1 MPAGSKRRW
10 RSPAGR
16 RNGRRRRQESSTPA
30 SATERPGWPT
40 STTACTKPPGNRSS
54 AVPPCTGSSAR
65 STSTIWPETTE
76 AHGCREARTRPSR
89 NRGPASTWSTEPPG
103 SPWSCW
109 LRPHPSSPPGTGCSW
124 FRPRGLIPARQMTER
139 DRAGQQFTSS
149 GFFVLR
155 TPLLPFEEMAAWSD
169 GLEAVGSLG
178 DPQGLEA
185 AIERDRA
192 RLRARLLAAVTRPE
206 VREAVFVASPSLDE
220 ALEVWQKEP
229 DSRQGRKLEPAV
241 VSYFSRAAAR
251 ATPFG
256 LFAGCTTGTIGAQT
270 RLHLQARERYQR
282 HSRLD
287 MDYLWALAEAVER
300 DPQLRKIFVYEP
312 NSSLYEAAGRLRL
325 AEARLGD
332 NGRSYHLVAVDKSPY
347 LTAALERARGGAALE
362 AVAEVLVVDEISHT
376 EAEEYVAELVDNQ
389 LLVTDARPLVTG
401 DEPVHGLVANL
412 SSHAETAQMGE
423 RVDEAR
429 AALEAIDAEGLGA
442 SPDRYRAAAS
452 VLGELPAPP
461 DLSRLVQV
469 DLVKPAQEATL
480 GSRVISEITRGI
492 RILQQLAPPSGPD
505 GLSRFREEFSRRYE
519 TREVPLVEALDEET
533 GIGFERSN
541 SPLAEASPLL
551 AGLPFRGGDQMARRW
566 TARDGLLLRK
576 LAQAL
581 AEGASEIVLEA
592 SDLEALASQQH
603 RPLPDAFYVTA
614 MVAAESDRAI
624 AQGAFRVLLQYL
636 GGPPGALLFGRF
648 CHADQ
653 TLHKFVRAYLQ
664 AEEARRP
671 ERLFAEIVHLPDGRI
686 GNILCRPVL
695 RDYEIP
701 YLGRSGAPAD
711 RQIPVTDL
719 LVSVRD
725 GRIVLRSRRLER
737 EVVPRLTTAHN
748 HDWRNLGVY
757 RFLCALQRQD
767 VVSALAWDWGPVQDA
782 PFLPRVVSG
791 RLVLCR
797 ARWNATE
804 AELRALGQ
812 ARGAGQF
819 AAVQAWRAER
829 RLPRYVGLADRD
841 HELVIDLDNVLS
853 VAALAHQ
860 LRGRRQAVLVEM
872 FPDPDALC
880 VTGPEGRFV
889 HELVVPFVQAAPPR
903 PEPDI
908 AAPKVTT
915 SLARRRFPP
924 GSEWLYAKLYTGAGT
939 ADQVLNHVVGPLVR
953 SSLASG
959 AADAWFFI
967 RYDDPDW
974 HLRLR
979 LHGEPRR
986 LYAEVLPSLEAAA
999 APLLEAGQLWR
1010 MQLDTYEREV
1020 ERYGGDQGV
1029 ELAEQ
1034 VFAADSEAVLTI
1046 MGLLWGDAGIDLRC
1060 DDLGLTLQE
1069 KRSVARRARE
1079 GFGREF
1085 GIDGNFRG
1093 RVSERYR
1100 AERARLEALL
1110 DPGQAPP
1117 VPLAPALE
1125 ALRRRSLQLAP
1136 VAAEL
1141 RRLGQAGR
1149 LSAALTDI
1157 VMSYAHMHVNRLLR
1171 SAQRAQ
1177 ELVLYELLDRAYSA
1191 QAGRQSV
1198 LP

>member
-1 MPAGSKRRW
+1 
-10 RSPAGR
+10 
-16 RNGRRRRQESSTPA
+16 
-30 SATERPGWPT
+30 
-40 STTACTKPPGNRSS
+40 
-54 AVPPCTGSSAR
+54 
-65 STSTIWPETTE
+65 
-76 AHGCREARTRPSR
+76 
-89 NRGPASTWSTEPPG
+89 
-103 SPWSCW
+103 
-109 LRPHPSSPPGTGCSW
+109 
-124 FRPRGLIPARQMTER
+124 MTER
-139 DRAGQQFTSS
+139 DRAGQQFTPS

-155 TPLLPFEEMAAWSD
+155 TPLLPFEEMAAWSE

-185 AIERDRA
+185 ALERDRA

-206 VREAVFVASPSLDE
+206 LRDAVFVASPSLDE

-229 DSRQGRKLEPAV
+229 DSKQGRKLEPAV

-256 LFAGCTTGTIGAQT
+256 LFAGCTTGTIDAQT
-270 RLHLQARERYQR
+270 RLQLHARERYQR

-332 NGRSYHLVAVDKSPY
+332 NGRSYHLVAVDKNPY
-347 LTAALERARGGAALE
+347 LTAALERAQGGAALE
-362 AVAEVLVVDEISHT
+362 AVAAVLVDDEISQA
-376 EAEEYVAELVDNQ
+376 EAEEYVAELADNQ

-401 DEPVHGLVANL
+401 DEPVHGLVATL
-412 SSHAETAQMGE
+412 SSHAQTAQMGE

-442 SPDRYRAAAS
+442 SPDRYRAVAS
-452 VLGELPAPP
+452 VLGELPAQP

-480 GSRVISEITRGI
+480 GSRVVSEIMRGV
-492 RILQQLAPPSGPD
+492 RILHQLAPPQGSD
-505 GLSRFREEFSRRYE
+505 GLSRFREAFSERYQ
-519 TREVPLVEALDEET
+519 TREIPLVEALDEET

-551 AGLPFRGGDQMARRW
+551 AGLPFRGADQAAERW
-566 TARDGLLLRK
+566 TARDALLLGK
-576 LAQAL
+576 LAHAL

-592 SDLEALASQQH
+592 SDLQALASKQ
-603 RPLPDAFYVTA
+603 RPPLPDAFYVIAT
-614 MVAAESDRAI
+614 VAAESDRAV

-636 GGPPGALLFGRF
+636 GGPPGALLLGRF

-653 TLHKFVRAYLQ
+653 TLHKFVRAHLQ

-671 ERLFAEIVHLPDGRI
+671 EQLFAEIVHLPDGRI
-686 GNILCRPVL
+686 GNIVCRPVL
-695 RDYEIP
+695 REYEIS

-725 GRIVLRSRRLER
+725 DRIVLRSRRLER

-748 HDWRNLGVY
+748 QDWRNLGVY

-767 VVSALAWDWGPVQDA
+767 VVRGLAWDWGPLQHA

-791 RLVLCR
+791 RLVLSR
-797 ARWNATE
+797 ARWNVTE
-804 AELRALGQ
+804 TELRVLGQ
-812 ARGAGQF
+812 TRGADQF
-819 AAVQAWRAER
+819 VAVQAWRAER
-829 RLPRYVGLADRD
+829 RLPRYVALADRD
-841 HELVIDLDNVLS
+841 NELLIDLDNPLS

-860 LRGRRQAVLVEM
+860 LRGRRQAMLVEM

-903 PEPDI
+903 PEPDT
-908 AAPKVTT
+908 ATPQATR
-915 SLARRRFPP
+915 SLVQRRFPP
-924 GSEWLYAKLYTGAGT
+924 GSEWLYAKLYTGTGT
-939 ADQVLNHVVGPLVR
+939 ADQMLNHLVGPLVR

-967 RYDDPDW
+967 RYGDPDW

-979 LHGEPRR
+979 LHGEPG
-986 LYAEVLPSLEAAA
+986 LLHAQVLPSLEAAA

-1020 ERYGGDQGV
+1020 ERYGGDRGV

-1046 MGLLWGDAGIDLRC
+1046 IGSLSGDAGLDLRWRLAMRGIDLLF
-1060 DDLGLTLQE
+1060 DDLGLTLEE

-1079 GFGREF
+1079 GLGREF

-1093 RVSERYR
+1093 EVGQRYR
-1100 AERARLEALL
+1100 AERARLESLL

-1117 VPLAPALE
+1117 APLAAGLE
-1125 ALRRRSLQLAP
+1125 ALRRRSLQLVP
-1136 VAAEL
+1136 VTTEL
-1141 RRLGQAGR
+1141 RRLGQAGH
-1149 LSAALTDI
+1149 LSATLADI
-1157 VMSYAHMHVNRLLR
+1157 AMSYAHMHVNRLLR

-1191 QAGRQSV
+1191 QAGRRSV
-1198 LP
+1198 VP

>member
-1 MPAGSKRRW
+1 
-10 RSPAGR
+10 
-16 RNGRRRRQESSTPA
+16 
-30 SATERPGWPT
+30 
-40 STTACTKPPGNRSS
+40 
-54 AVPPCTGSSAR
+54 
-65 STSTIWPETTE
+65 
-76 AHGCREARTRPSR
+76 
-89 NRGPASTWSTEPPG
+89 
-103 SPWSCW
+103 
-109 LRPHPSSPPGTGCSW
+109 
-124 FRPRGLIPARQMTER
+124 MTER
-139 DRAGQQFTSS
+139 DKDSQQFTPS

-155 TPLLPFEEMAAWSD
+155 TPLLPFEEMAAWSE

-178 DPQGLEA
+178 DPQRLEA
-185 AIERDRA
+185 ALERDRD
-192 RLRARLLAAVTRPE
+192 RLRARLLALVARPE
-206 VREAVFVASPSLDE
+206 VREAIFVASPSLDE
-220 ALEVWQKEP
+220 ALDVWQKEP
-229 DSRQGRKLEPAV
+229 DSKRGRKLEPAV
-241 VSYFSRAAAR
+241 VSYVSRAAAR

-256 LFAGCTTGTIGAQT
+256 LFAGYTTGTIDTQT
-270 RLHLQARERYQR
+270 RLHLQALDRYQP

-300 DPQLRKIFVYEP
+300 DPQLRRALMYEP
-312 NSSLYEAAGRLRL
+312 NSSLYEVAGRLRL
-325 AEARLGD
+325 AEARLTAT
-332 NGRSYHLVAVDKSPY
+332 GRSYHLVAVDKSPY
-347 LTAALERARGGAALE
+347 LTAALERAQGGAPLE
-362 AVAEVLVVDEISHT
+362 AVAGVLVDDEISQA

-389 LLVTDARPLVTG
+389 LLMTDARPLVTG
-401 DEPVHGLVANL
+401 DEPVHGLVAVL
-412 SSHAETAQMGE
+412 GGDAGTARIAE

-429 AALEAIDAEGLGA
+429 AALEAIDAEGLGT
-442 SPDRYRAAAS
+442 SPDRYRAVAS
-452 VLGELPAPP
+452 PLGELPAQPE
-461 DLSRLVQV
+461 LSRLVQV
-469 DLVKPAQEATL
+469 DMVKPAQQATL
-480 GSRVISEITRGI
+480 GSRVVSELARGA
-492 RILQQLAPPSGPD
+492 RILHQLAPPQEPE
-505 GLSRFREEFSRRYE
+505 GLARFREEFFQRYE
-519 TREVPLVEALDEET
+519 TREVPLVEALDEEI

-551 AGLPFRGGDQMARRW
+551 GGLPFRGSDPEAKRW
-566 TARDGLLLRK
+566 TARDVLLLGK

-581 AEGASEIVLEA
+581 AEGASEIALEA
-592 SDLEALASQQH
+592 SDLEALASEQ
-603 RPLPDAFYVTA
+603 RPPLPDAFYVMAT
-614 MVAAESDRAI
+614 VAAESDRAI
-624 AQGAFRVLLQYL
+624 AQGAFRVFLQHLYGPSGAVLL
-636 GGPPGALLFGRF
+636 GRF

-653 TLHKFVRAYLQ
+653 TLLQSVRAHLR

-671 ERLFAEIVHLPDGRI
+671 GRVFAEIVHLPEGRI

-725 GRIVLRSRRLER
+725 GRIVLRSDRLGR
-737 EVVPRLTTAHN
+737 EVVPRLTNAHN
-748 HDWRNLGVY
+748 YTWRSLGVY
-757 RFLCALQRQD
+757 RFLCALQHQD
-767 VVSALAWDWGPVQDA
+767 TTAGLVAWDWGPLQDA

-797 ARWNATE
+797 AHWNVTE

-812 ARGAGQF
+812 TRGADQF

-829 RLPRYVGLADRD
+829 QLPRYVALADLD
-841 HELVIDLDNVLS
+841 NELVIDLDNVLS

-903 PEPDI
+903 PEPNN
-908 AAPKVTT
+908 AATQVTR
-915 SLARRRFPP
+915 SLVRRRFPP

-939 ADQVLNHVVGPLVR
+939 ADRVLNHLVGPLVR

-967 RYDDPDW
+967 RFADPDW

-979 LHGEPRR
+979 LHGESGR
-986 LYAEVLPSLEAAA
+986 LHAEVLPSLEAAA
-999 APLLEAGQLWR
+999 ARLLEAGQLWR

-1020 ERYGGDQGV
+1020 ERYGGDRGI
-1029 ELAEQ
+1029 ELAER

-1046 MGLLWGDAGIDLRC
+1046 MGSLRGDAGLDLRWRLAMC
-1060 DDLGLTLQE
+1060 GIDRLFDDLGLTLEE

-1079 GFGREF
+1079 SFGREF

-1093 RVSERYR
+1093 RVSQRYR

-1117 VPLAPALE
+1117 APLAAGLE

-1136 VAAEL
+1136 VTAEL
-1141 RRLGQAGR
+1141 RQLGRAGR
-1149 LSAALTDI
+1149 LSATMTDI
-1157 VMSYAHMHVNRLLR
+1157 AMSYAHMHVNRLLR

-1191 QAGRQSV
+1191 QAGRRSV
-1198 LP
+1198 SP

>member
-1 MPAGSKRRW
+1 
-10 RSPAGR
+10 
-16 RNGRRRRQESSTPA
+16 
-30 SATERPGWPT
+30 
-40 STTACTKPPGNRSS
+40 
-54 AVPPCTGSSAR
+54 
-65 STSTIWPETTE
+65 
-76 AHGCREARTRPSR
+76 
-89 NRGPASTWSTEPPG
+89 
-103 SPWSCW
+103 
-109 LRPHPSSPPGTGCSW
+109 
-124 FRPRGLIPARQMTER
+124 MTER
-139 DRAGQQFTSS
+139 GRVGRQFTPP

-155 TPLLPFEEMAAWSD
+155 TPLLPFEEMAAWSE
-169 GLEAVGSLG
+169 GLEAVGALS
-178 DPQGLEA
+178 DPRGLEA
-185 AIERDRA
+185 ALERDRA
-192 RLRARLLAAVTRPE
+192 RLRARLRALVARPE

-220 ALEVWQKEP
+220 ALEIWQKEP
-229 DSRQGRKLEPAV
+229 DSKQGRKLEPAV
-241 VSYFSRAAAR
+241 VSYISRAAAR

-256 LFAGCTTGTIGAQT
+256 LFAGWTTGTIDAQT

-287 MDYLWALAEAVER
+287 VDYLWALAEAVER
-300 DPQLRKIFVYEP
+300 DPQLRKIFMYEP
-312 NSSLYEAAGRLRL
+312 NSSLYEAAGRVRL

-332 NGRSYHLVAVDKSPY
+332 DGRSYHLVAVDKTPY
-347 LTAALERARGGAALE
+347 LTAALERAQGGAALE
-362 AVAEVLVVDEISHT
+362 AVAEVLVDGEISQA
-376 EAEEYVAELVDNQ
+376 EAEEYVAELADNQ

-401 DEPVHGLVANL
+401 DEPVHGLVASL
-412 SSHAETAQMGE
+412 SNHPETAQMGE
-423 RVDEAR
+423 RVGEAR

-442 SPDRYRAAAS
+442 SPDRYRAVAS
-452 VLGELPAPP
+452 VLGELPAQL

-469 DLVKPAQEATL
+469 DLVKPAQQATL
-480 GSRVISEITRGI
+480 GRRVVAEITRGV
-492 RILQQLAPPSGPD
+492 RILHQLALPQGPD
-505 GLSRFREEFSRRYE
+505 GLSRFREEFLRRYE
-519 TREVPLVEALDEET
+519 TREIPLVEALDEET

-551 AGLPFRGGDQMARRW
+551 AGLPFRGGDLQARGW
-566 TARDGLLLRK
+566 AGRDVLLLGK

-581 AEGASEIVLEA
+581 AERASEIALEA
-592 SDLEALASQQH
+592 SDLEALASQQR
-603 RPLPDAFYVTA
+603 RPLPDAFYVRAT
-614 MVAAESDRAI
+614 VAAESDRAI
-624 AQGAFRVLLQYL
+624 AQGAFRVLLHFL
-636 GGPPGALLFGRF
+636 GGPPGAALLGRF
-648 CHADQ
+648 CHPDQ
-653 TLHKFVRAYLQ
+653 TLHEFVRAHLQ

-686 GNILCRPVL
+686 GNTMCRPVL

-748 HDWRNLGVY
+748 EEWRNLGVY

-767 VVSALAWDWGPVQDA
+767 AVPWLAWDWGPLNEA

-791 RLVLCR
+791 KLVLRR
-797 ARWNATE
+797 ARWNVTE

-812 ARGAGQF
+812 VRGAGQF

-829 RLPRYVGLADRD
+829 RLPRYVALVALADPDR
-841 HELVIDLDNVLS
+841 ELVIDLDNVLS

-872 FPDPDALC
+872 FPGPDALC

-903 PEPDI
+903 PEPGT
-908 AAPKVTT
+908 AAPQATR
-915 SLARRRFPP
+915 SLVRRRFPP
-924 GSEWLYAKLYTGAGT
+924 GSEWLYAKLYTGTGT
-939 ADQVLNHVVGPLVR
+939 ADQVLNHLVGPLVR
-953 SSLASG
+953 SCVASG
-959 AADAWFFI
+959 AADVWFFI
-967 RYDDPDW
+967 RYGDPDW

-986 LYAEVLPSLEAAA
+986 LHAEVLPSLEAAA

-1010 MQLDTYEREV
+1010 TQLDTYEREV
-1020 ERYGGDQGV
+1020 ERYGGDRGA

-1034 VFAADSEAVLTI
+1034 VFAADSEAVLSI
-1046 MGLLWGDAGIDLRC
+1046 IEPLCGDAGLDLRWRLAMRGMDLLF
-1060 DDLGLTLQE
+1060 DDLGLTLEQ
-1069 KRSVARRARE
+1069 KRSIARRARE
-1079 GFGREF
+1079 GYGREF

-1093 RVSERYR
+1093 RVGQRYR

-1110 DPGQAPP
+1110 DPGQAPSA
-1117 VPLAPALE
+1117 PLAAGLE

-1136 VAAEL
+1136 VTAEL
-1141 RRLGQAGR
+1141 RQLAQSGR
-1149 LSAALTDI
+1149 LSAALADI
-1157 VMSYAHMHVNRLLR
+1157 AMSYAHMHVNRLLR

-1198 LP
+1198 VP